1 MAKII
6 SISSDDNVKYI
17 TFELDK
23 DFIKTF
29 QEFLSDIGI
38 SRDKRK
44 NLFKNH
50 HVYARGGRI
59 LGDYMDTL
67 QVIHNKDRTINVE
80 IFTGSSTVI
89 VALHYTKDDIKIGDA
104 LVRHFDFKSV

>member
-1 MAKII
+1 MTEII
-6 SISSDDNVKYI
+6 SISSDDDVKYV
-17 TFELDK
+17 TFEMDK

-50 HVYARGGRI
+50 YVYTRGGRT
-59 LGDYMDTL
+59 LGGYTDTL
-67 QVIHNKDRTINVE
+67 
-80 IFTGSSTVI
+80 
-89 VALHYTKDDIKIGDA
+89 
-104 LVRHFDFKSV
+104 